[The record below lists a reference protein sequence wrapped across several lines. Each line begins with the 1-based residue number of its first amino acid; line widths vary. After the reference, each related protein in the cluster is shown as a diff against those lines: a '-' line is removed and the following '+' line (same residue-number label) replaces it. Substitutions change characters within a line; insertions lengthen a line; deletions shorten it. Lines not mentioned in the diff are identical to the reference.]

1 MIALYM
7 STEEK
12 EFSLR
17 DKRIVLIACCIA
29 GFVSPLITTMINP
42 AIPAI
47 SDEFGISAHNQGWL
61 IMSYFLSS
69 VAFLVPMSRLSD
81 LYGKRKILIVG
92 IVVVLI
98 SALMSAIAD
107 SFATLLFWRVI
118 MGMGTACISST
129 SISMIVEIY
138 PKAHRGLPLAIN
150 TMCIYIGASVGP
162 GLGGML
168 TEIFEWRSIFFSLI
182 PFSVAGL
189 IATLY
194 FKTDFKTS
202 EGEPFDMRG
211 ALLYALGIIVLMY
224 GIITLPDALSG
235 LFIAG
240 GIVLLIAFFNFE
252 SKAEHPVL
260 MVKLFSGKVFRRSN
274 IAAFLNYGS
283 SFAVLYTVNL
293 YLQYIVGLGPATAGM
308 IILLQPVIQAAIT
321 PFSGRMSDKIDPRIL
336 TTSGMMLMC
345 ASTVMMMF
353 LSSEVNMIKIYLILM
368 FTGAGY
374 ALFSA
379 PNTNLIMGNVCPKNY
394 SESSGVI
401 SVMRQVGMMSSIA
414 IVMCMISLNMGT
426 TAAVEP
432 ETFDAFI
439 NSIRYSF
446 AVCFVLAVIGC
457 FMTWFSRDDNDA
469 NEDRM

>member
-1 MIALYM
+1 M
-7 STEEK
+7 SAEGNG
-12 EFSLR
+12 FSLR

-47 SDEFGISAHNQGWL
+47 SDEFGISAHSQGWL

-69 VAFLVPMSRLSD
+69 VAFLIPMSRLSD
-81 LYGKRKILIVG
+81 LYGKKRILMIG
-92 IVVVLI
+92 IVVVLV
-98 SALMSAIAD
+98 SSLMSALAD
-107 SFATLLFWRVI
+107 SFAMLLMWRIV
-118 MGMGTACISST
+118 MGMGTACIAST
-129 SISMIVEIY
+129 SISMIVEVY

-150 TMCIYIGASVGP
+150 TMCIYIGASIGP

-168 TEIFEWRSIFFSLI
+168 TEIFEWRTIFIALI

-189 IATLY
+189 IATFY

-202 EGEPFDMRG
+202 EGEPFDIRG
-211 ALLYALGIIVLMY
+211 SLLYALGIIVLMY
-224 GIITLPDALSG
+224 GIITLPNALSG

-240 GIVLLIAFFNFE
+240 GAVLLIAFFNFE
-252 SKAEHPVL
+252 SRAEHPVL
-260 MVKLFSGKVFRRSN
+260 MVRLFSGKVFRRSN
-274 IAAFLNYGS
+274 LAALLNYGS

-308 IILLQPVIQAAIT
+308 IILMQPVIQAAIT
-321 PFSGRMSDKIDPRIL
+321 PFSGKMSDRIDPRIL
-336 TTSGMMLMC
+336 TTAGMMLMC
-345 ASTVMMMF
+345 ISTVMMMM
-353 LSSEVNMIKIYLILM
+353 LTSNVSMMKIYLILA

-401 SVMRQVGMMSSIA
+401 SAMRQVGMMSSMA

-426 TAAVEP
+426 TAAIEP
-432 ETFDAFI
+432 DTFDAFI

-446 AVCFVLAVIGC
+446 AVCFILAVIGC
-457 FMTWFSRDDNDA
+457 FMTWFSR
-469 NEDRM
+469 EDPCEDETRI